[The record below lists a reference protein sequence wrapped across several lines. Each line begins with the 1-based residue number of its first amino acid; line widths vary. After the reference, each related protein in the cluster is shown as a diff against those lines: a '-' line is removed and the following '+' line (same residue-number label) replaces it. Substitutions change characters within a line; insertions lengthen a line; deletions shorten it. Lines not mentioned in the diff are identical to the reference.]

1 MPGACVLELLPA
13 TDWHKGSAL
22 EWIRVRVERLHG
34 PTFTIYIGDDVTDE
48 DAFQAVGLHGM
59 TIGAS
64 ERVTSAEFRV
74 DGPGDVE
81 RLLHSL
87 DAPENNRR
95 T

>member
-1 MPGACVLELLPA
+1 
-13 TDWHKGSAL
+13 
-22 EWIRVRVERLHG
+22 
-34 PTFTIYIGDDVTDE
+34 
-48 DAFQAVGLHGM
+48 M

-87 DAPENNRR
+87 NAHADNRR
-95 T
+95 A